1 MRLVSSSTASS
12 AARFLSAASMEASSE
27 VIRVVM
33 SVDIILRIFIA
44 SPSVAE
50 SSSVVCQLAS
60 PRQLVT
66 TRLYV
71 QLCGGLYISLSLSLS
86 LYSLL
91 YVLFPNGVYIP
102 VFLVLM
108 CLCVCVVC
116 IYILV
121 YYRPVEIR

>member
-1 MRLVSSSTASS
+1 MRLSSSSTASS

-33 SVDIILRIFIA
+33 SVDMILRIFIA

-71 QLCGGLYISLSLSLS
+71 QLCGGLYISLSLSIH
-86 LYSLL
+86 Y
-91 YVLFPNGVYIP
+91 YMYC
-102 VFLVLM
+102 FLM
-108 CLCVCVVC
+108 VC
-116 IYILV
+116 IYL
-121 YYRPVEIR
+121 YSSS

>member
-33 SVDIILRIFIA
+33 SVDMILRIFIA

-71 QLCGGLYISLSLSLS
+71 QLCGALYLSSLS
-86 LYSLL
+86 LYI
-91 YVLFPNGVYIP
+91 YIYIHYYMYC
-102 VFLVLM
+102 FLM
-108 CLCVCVVC
+108 VC
-116 IYILV
+116 IYL
-121 YYRPVEIR
+121 YSSS